1 METFGV
7 GKAASPMAAAATV
20 PARTCGTMPKP
31 FRICIPKLERTLREL
46 ELGRSMDESGHVTFR
61 SALPEGPVKHDF
73 HAASDGQ
80 LGGIMKVFR
89 DWQISGD
96 TDWLK
101 KMYPLAK
108 RSLDYC
114 IRTWDPDHRG
124 GLFEPHHNTY
134 DIEFWGP
141 DGMCTS
147 IYLGALSAIRGNGAG
162 NGPTGG
168 REVLRGPGPT
178 LRALHGRAAL
188 QWRVLPA
195 EGAVHG
201 FAGRRRSHAWWRKV
215 DEHSSEMQTAAEA
228 GRPEIPIWKRLHLG
242 WSDRSVDGPDLR
254 NRHAAGS

>member
-1 METFGV
+1 M
-7 GKAASPMAAAATV
+7 
-20 PARTCGTMPKP
+20 
-31 FRICIPKLERTLREL
+31 REL
-46 ELGRSMDESGHVTFR
+46 ELGRSMDENGHVTFR

-96 TDWLK
+96 MGWLK

-147 IYLGALSAIRGNGAG
+147 IYLGALSR
-162 NGPTGG
+162 
-168 REVLRGPGPT
+168 LR
-178 LRALHGRAAL
+178 
-188 QWRVLPA
+188 
-195 EGAVHG
+195 
-201 FAGRRRSHAWWRKV
+201 
-215 DEHSSEMQTAAEA
+215 
-228 GRPEIPIWKRLHLG
+228 
-242 WSDRSVDGPDLR
+242 
-254 NRHAAGS
+254 